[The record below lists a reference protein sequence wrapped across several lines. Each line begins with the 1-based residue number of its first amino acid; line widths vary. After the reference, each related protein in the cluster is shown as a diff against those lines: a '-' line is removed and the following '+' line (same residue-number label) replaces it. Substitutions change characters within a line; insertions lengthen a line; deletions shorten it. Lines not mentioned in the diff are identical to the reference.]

1 MGLKMAVPAKA
12 TWCKIINVWRIPLIF
27 SFSYKIIKIRRNIH
41 TNKQLVLYS
50 IQYSI
55 LFHMPEQ
62 IIESNIW
69 LITLS
74 LYNKIWN
81 SYKISKDKRSVC
93 FAILFSLFSFQ
104 LLLSQPFYS
113 LYLSLSLR
121 SWLPLFP
128 LHQPV
133 LSQFHVNDYVL
144 YHKII
149 LSLT

>member
-1 MGLKMAVPAKA
+1 MSDASH
-12 TWCKIINVWRIPLIF
+12 
-27 SFSYKIIKIRRNIH
+27 SFSRSRIKFLRRKEQ
-41 TNKQLVLYS
+41 TNNY
-50 IQYSI
+50 I

-62 IIESNIW
+62 IIESNLW

-74 LYNKIWN
+74 LYNKLSN
-81 SYKISKDKRSVC
+81 SEKISKDKRSVC

-113 LYLSLSLR
+113 LYLSLSLW

-144 YHKII
+144 YHKIDR
-149 LSLT
+149 LLKRLQTVFF